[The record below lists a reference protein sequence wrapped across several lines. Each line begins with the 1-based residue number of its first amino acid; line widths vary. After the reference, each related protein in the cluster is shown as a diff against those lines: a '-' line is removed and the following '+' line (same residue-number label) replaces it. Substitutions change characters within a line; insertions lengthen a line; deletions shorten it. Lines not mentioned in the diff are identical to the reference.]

1 MEPVV
6 MVILLAAVE
15 VIVFGARAGLARG
28 RNGVKAPAVVGD
40 EEFER
45 YFRVHYNTIE
55 QMILFLPGIWF
66 FAQYVNIAI
75 AVILGILFVFGRLVY
90 AVNYVKDPP
99 SRTLGMLFSIV
110 PCWIL
115 VLGALVGVVWSLLGE
130 F

>member
-1 MEPVV
+1 MESVV
-6 MVILLAAVE
+6 IVILLAVAE
-15 VIVFGARAGLARG
+15 VIVFGAMAGLARG

-45 YFRVHYNTIE
+45 HFRVHYNTIE

-66 FAQYVNIAI
+66 FAQYVSISI
-75 AVILGILFVFGRLVY
+75 AVVLGALFVIGRVVY

-99 SRTLGMLFSIV
+99 TRTVGMLLSIV

-115 VLGALVGVVWSLLGE
+115 VVGALLGVVWSMIGGL
-130 F
+130 